1 MESLILKIQNY
12 KQEIDATI
20 VSDANAVEE
29 FRIKWLGTKGILK
42 SIMGEMRN
50 VAAEQKKEA
59 GQMLNDFKLFVE
71 EKFEIMRKSI
81 NSCEFVTFDTEFTGS
96 KIIIEDKP
104 NEYDTF

>member
-12 KQEIDATI
+12 KQEIDTTI

-59 GQMLNDFKLFVE
+59 GQ
-71 EKFEIMRKSI
+71 
-81 NSCEFVTFDTEFTGS
+81 
-96 KIIIEDKP
+96 KIGRAHV
-104 NEYDTF
+104 